1 MVFLTSQG
9 LTSVNPQIKMI
20 RPFDDVTYPVFISGK
35 FGALRHTEGGGN
47 CRIHSG
53 IDYKLDKGTH
63 LLAMA
68 DGVIEFAGDSETGYG
83 WLIIINHGNGITT
96 YYAHLSK
103 QWILEGQTVKQG
115 QKIAEVGNNG
125 NSRGYH
131 VHIEVRENNV
141 PVHPSKYIFY
151 QKNV

>member
-1 MVFLTSQG
+1 MVCLTSQG
-9 LTSVNPQIKMI
+9 LTSVDPQIKMI
-20 RPFDDVTYPVFISGK
+20 RAFDDVTYPVEISGR
-35 FGALRHTEGGGN
+35 FGALRHTEGGNGKV
-47 CRIHSG
+47 HVG

-68 DGVIEFAGDSETGYG
+68 DGVVEFVGDSETGYG
-83 WLIIINHGNGITT
+83 WLIIINHGSGIKT

-103 QWILEGQTVKQG
+103 QWVLEGQQVKQG

-131 VHIEVRENNV
+131 AHIEVRENNI
-141 PVHPSKYIFY
+141 PVHPAKYIFY
-151 QKNV
+151 KKNV